1 MVISSWLSF
10 LNPFD
15 GSKKSKKLRK
25 SDNTRQPRL
34 TEAAG
39 EQLETRVLPAAN
51 IHVIAGA
58 LGTGSQDANLTADGL
73 IAFADP
79 SIGGDTLSTGAL
91 MSLAQNQDITIQAG
105 HIDFAGLGG
114 TITLL
119 TGSGHSVTFS
129 TDTAGGNTISFA
141 NVNDVLATSGAT
153 LTFTAGTDLTIANLN
168 SSGADV
174 SLTAG
179 TQGAGN
185 INAQSIN
192 AGATGNLF
200 FQAINGAGG
209 TIMQTGAAAG
219 LAVSATATGDIT
231 FDSLR
236 GVSTVSVT
244 SNTGSIGSLGVNGYQ
259 ANQLNLAAATG
270 IDVITHATA
279 SLTATNSTSGDITI
293 NQDATSPT
301 ALTILSGGV
310 INSAV
315 GGNITVN
322 NNGGTASGASLTVTG
337 PVTANNGDITL
348 GATNGILL
356 SGITAD
362 VTTGGGFYVANADL
376 DANGN
381 GTYAQNNVGSA
392 VLTGNGNATITA
404 NDVDLIGTIDAGTG
418 IATIQNSFAG
428 TAINLGGVGGLNLTA
443 LELDQVTASV
453 IRIGSSSAGLLTN
466 NIIGLNPANTSVLH
480 LIGGSAGMT
489 DLAVG
494 TITETNLA
502 VTSVGNVSLQGNTGM
517 TTFAASI
524 TGAASTLTFDY
535 LGAAGFTVGTVDGVI
550 GVTTNDGDVS
560 LFSDD
565 LNITQAINTGTART
579 TLSTET
585 AFSQDIDVGT
595 DSAGNLGLTDAEL
608 NLVTAGV
615 LQIGDANSGSTS
627 VTAAITLVPAQV
639 STLTLIGNTVDDGG
653 AGTLDVANLRAHAT
667 LGSVTLD
674 NGGNDV
680 DSFAA
685 RALSAASDVT
695 FNDGDGFVVDTV
707 DGQDG
712 IATND
717 NANLTSGGAVTQSG
731 TGTISAATLELHGA
745 GPYTLTNVGND
756 VDTIASDATGATS
769 YTDADGLIIGT
780 VSATNGIT
788 TTNAA
793 ISVNTV
799 DGALDVNQAVNAGT
813 STVDLTAGSSATDR
827 VLTINNVITGEAG
840 IVLTGDN
847 MAINSS
853 VGDLLTARVTLQP
866 FEAGTLIDLGG
877 ADALNTLGLTAV
889 ELALVGTNL
898 ATGVVQVGNGTAGNL
913 SNSATITPA
922 GTNQL
927 ELVTGAQIIDN
938 FAGPDYVVTR
948 LGMTA
953 GTGIGVSAPNF
964 QIDVTVSNLEATT
977 NTGGI
982 DLFASGAVTVGG
994 VNGTLEG
1001 LSVGTS
1007 GDINLVAG
1015 GTITLSDTDG
1025 SETISGGSTSG
1036 DIFLTA
1042 IGAASDILSDADQD
1056 AISAPGGSIT
1066 LNAGRDILFGTV
1078 GVDQS
1083 NDVTAN
1089 NDINFTAGGNITI
1102 DGFADVLV
1110 DDFGNATGGS
1120 VTFNAGGNITVT
1132 DANGDS
1138 ASVGAFGTGDVTLT
1152 AGPGQFVTLDIDTF
1166 GAVFSDGGDVTVNAD
1181 RVNLNGGGITANN
1194 GIVTL
1199 QPVTAAW
1206 GVDLGSTTDLAVATL
1221 ELSDAELDLIH
1232 APTLR
1237 INSNGATDI
1246 NVSGI
1251 ISNDTN
1257 YVDLH
1262 LTTLGAVTNSFVG
1275 TNLFMTGLAISS
1287 GTGVTLETAAL
1298 TLAINNTAGAISIDN
1313 IGALTV
1319 GTVDGVVGVTNTGT
1333 TTTITAHSPLTIAAD
1348 VNSAGSVTLTAGEI
1362 SDAMVFADDL
1372 TVNAGVTVH
1381 SDADVTLQAG
1391 DDIILTAGS
1400 TVEGVNVSIVAG
1412 FGDLDSH
1419 GGLTLDGTITATG
1432 TLTISAFDSIA
1443 LGSLSSGG
1451 NMSITSTNGAITDG
1465 NDPPDGTLNISAP
1478 GVVLSA
1484 ATGIG
1489 GAGVTATIETDVDNL
1504 EASTTSGGIF
1514 ITDLN
1519 GSLNIGGVS
1528 GATGVSAGGGDIVLE
1543 AASDLTVTEPVANT
1557 GGGNVTLSSQDS
1569 ILANE
1574 AISTNGAGAI
1584 TINADTPNGGVG
1596 DFISNAAGTV
1606 TTAGGD
1612 VTITAQDID
1621 LGAAVNAGAGIA
1633 TLLPRDSA
1641 DTIHLGTDT
1650 AFGLMNADL
1659 ALITAGI
1666 VRIGNASS
1674 STISVDSPIA
1684 VPGSPQLELTT
1695 GADIQDNNV
1704 GFPDIT
1710 VTRLGLTAQT
1720 GIGVGTG
1727 GSLISLGFSGTNLE
1741 ASTATGG
1748 IDINTTGA
1756 VTIGGV
1762 NSALGGLDVTT
1773 SGDIT
1778 LFAQGTISVT
1788 DPSGEN
1794 DNVETPDNIFLTA
1807 NGVAADI
1814 VTGGAEVPS
1823 VRSTGTGNIDLV
1835 AGRDIVLGTVDG
1847 YGDVI
1852 AGAGA
1857 LTMNA
1862 VRDVILQNDTFAD
1875 VSSGTSDINITAG
1888 NNVTLQSTFGTDSH
1902 IDNDGTGNVNI
1913 TAGNTFTND
1922 AGGGRVEAGGDVT
1935 ITADDMVINDP
1946 VTSDS
1951 GIVTLLTNSPGR
1963 TIDLGS
1969 NTGGSL
1975 GLTDGELD
1983 FVDAGTLVIGNGA
1996 NSGDITVS
2004 NAITLSNA
2012 LVPTL
2017 SLATA
2022 GAIVDGTAGEQ
2033 TDITVD
2039 NLALRTED
2047 GVGQGDDLDTAVG
2060 TVAFDNTVSFD
2071 VNISNTGALTIGTVD
2086 GLAGGTNLVGD
2097 INVTAASP
2105 LTVSAP
2111 VVGGGIVTLSAG
2123 ESAAPGDD
2131 LTINATVTSTG
2142 AGVVLS
2148 AGDIVRVNA
2157 TLSALTG
2164 GANVTITGGAS
2175 DVDNIGG
2182 VNLDAN
2188 IDSGSPSLLQGGNG
2202 NDIFNINVVDGVNIP
2217 ANDLDVNGGGGD
2229 DTYNIDFSTG
2239 NILGTVDINDNGG
2252 TANDVLNVTGANVD
2266 ENVVYDSNAATPN
2279 LTVAGV
2285 LVNFAG
2291 VDSVSIDAQD
2301 LAGDNLFVAEGIPG
2315 LCIDEIPIILAAQ
2328 PTTLPT
2334 TIPLTIDN
2342 FESLDFEHT
2351 PPVISNLAVNNA
2363 DEGGTANLSVDI
2375 FDADNH
2381 IGETFLI
2388 TIDWGDGTI
2397 DTDVPFVF
2405 TGNTMTYLATHTYA
2419 DDNPTNTPSDIY
2431 AVTVQVEDDNCELS
2445 NVLNQNVTVSN
2456 VAPVITGTNL
2466 PAQPNFAEG
2475 QTFSFQGTFT
2485 DPGVEDTFVLS
2496 INWGDGSPI
2505 ENVNLPAGS
2514 TSFSV
2519 DHTWLDDNPTGTNS
2533 DLGTISFSLTDD
2545 DTGSDSDNAI
2555 YLISNVAP
2563 VLDSVTLTPSLTEN
2577 GTATLSGTYTDVGAT
2592 DTHTL
2597 QVDWGDGSPL
2607 ELFAVAGGT
2616 FGGLTHQYLDDDPTG
2631 TPADT
2636 KSVTV
2641 TLLDDDN
2648 GIASATRNVVIQNAA
2663 PVVSI
2668 TGNPGTSDEGTTIN
2682 LGSTE
2687 SDVGTLDTVVSRE
2700 WTVTKN
2706 GSPYAAGSGA
2716 AFSFTPDDNGTY
2728 VVTFAVTDDDTGVG
2742 TATETITVN
2751 NVDPVINSSNLS
2763 VAAVNENGSVT
2774 LSGTYSDVG
2783 TADTHTLTIDWGDG
2797 SAPETV
2803 AIAGGAF
2810 SVNHQYLDDNP
2821 TNTSSDLNTIT
2832 LTVTDD
2838 DLGTDGDTQAVT
2850 VDNVAPTVSIN
2861 GAPVSGPEGTSIV
2874 LTSTVTDP
2882 GTQDTFTY
2890 SWSVTKD
2897 GNPFASG
2904 TNSSLTFTPDDNGT
2918 YVVNLTVTDDDT
2930 GVGMATAQTI
2940 SVTNVDP
2947 QLNNLDLQPVVIDE
2961 NGVATLT
2968 GTYSDA
2974 GSADTHTLTI
2984 DWGDGGAPEIVAVSG
2999 GAFSITHTYLDD
3011 YGAGPI
3017 NAFNVNVTLT
3027 DDDLGTA
3034 VSSGAIVVQNVAP
3047 VIDSLVLNASIS
3059 EGGVVTVNGTYHDTG
3074 TLDTHTLV
3082 INWGDGSTTGPIVV
3096 SGGSFGPITHT
3107 YVDDNPS
3114 GTSSDLYTVTATLT
3128 DDDTGTDIETSLV
3141 LVNDVAP
3148 SVVITGAPVSS
3159 PEGTAMILGS
3169 TVTDP
3174 GLADTFTYAWSVTKD
3189 GLPYASGSST
3199 GFTFTPDD
3207 NGLYVVTLNVTDDDL
3222 LMGSA
3227 TAAITVT
3234 NVNPVLGVLNLTSS
3248 TISENGSTTLSG
3260 TYTDAGSADTHT
3272 LTVNWG
3278 DGTADQVQVVSGG
3291 TFNLTHQYLDDNPT
3305 GTASDVNTISVTVT
3319 DDDGGSASSTTSVT
3333 VNNVAP
3339 TATIVGAPASGNE
3352 GTAINLSSTVT
3363 DPGTQDTITTA
3374 WSVTKNGNPYSSG
3387 SGSTFSFTPDDNGTY
3402 VVTFTATDDD
3412 TGVGTDVE
3420 TITINNV
3427 APTAG
3432 ISGPGLVVTG
3442 QPVTYTLTATDVSP
3456 VDQAANFTFN
3466 IDWDG
3471 NGSTDQTIVGPSGTQ
3486 VTHTFADAGAVT
3498 VRVTATDKDGGVSAA
3513 ATLPVTVASTGIVD
3527 GVLLVGG
3534 TTASDKIFVKQL
3546 SNGNIR
3552 VTRNGVVLGTF
3563 NPTTDGFS
3571 SIAVFG
3577 YDGNDRIDVTSKLTL
3592 PIAEYGGAG
3601 NDNLKGGARNDYLD
3615 GGDGNDVLSGR
3626 NGNDIMVGG
3635 AGNDYMDGGANQDF
3649 MIGGSGADI
3658 LYGRGVGDILVGG
3671 TTVHDAS
3678 KPDLENI
3685 LKEWTTGNTD
3695 LNIDS
3700 RIANIKAGTGET
3712 NGTHLNPA
3720 GALVNPGTD
3729 AVDDGAVDE
3738 LHTVQG
3744 KNWLITF
3751 VTDKLFGS
3759 KKYDNANRKN

>member
-15 GSKKSKKLRK
+15 GSNSKKRRK
-25 SDNTRQPRL
+25 IDKTKQPQL

-39 EQLETRVLPAAN
+39 ELLETRVLPAAN

-58 LGTGSQDANLTADGL
+58 LGTGSQDTNLTADGL

-105 HIDFAGLGG
+105 HIDFAALGG

-168 SSGADV
+168 SNGADV

-200 FQAINGAGG
+200 FQATNGAGG

-219 LAVSATATGDIT
+219 LAVSATATGNIT

-244 SNTGSIGSLGVNGYQ
+244 SNTGSIGSLGANGYQ

-270 IDVITHATA
+270 INVITHATA
-279 SLTATNSTSGDITI
+279 SLTATNSTSGNITI

-310 INSAV
+310 INSAL

-337 PVTANNGDITL
+337 PVTANNGNITL
-348 GATNGILL
+348 GATNGITL

-466 NIIGLNPANTSVLH
+466 NIIGLNPVNTTVLH

-502 VTSVGNVSLQGNTGM
+502 VTSVGNVSLRGNTGM

-535 LGAAGFTVGTVDGVI
+535 LDTAGIITVGTVDGVV
-550 GVTTNDGDVS
+550 GVTTNNGDAS

-565 LNITQAINTGTART
+565 MNITQAINTGTART
-579 TLSTET
+579 ILSTESIAT
-585 AFSQDIDVGT
+585 QDIDVGT
-595 DSAGNLGLTDAEL
+595 NSAGNLGLTDAEL
-608 NLVTAGV
+608 DLVTAGV
-615 LQIGDANSGSTS
+615 LQIGDLLNGNVN
-627 VTAAITLVPAQV
+627 VTAAITLASAQV
-639 STLTLIGNTVDDGG
+639 ATLTLIGTAVDDGG
-653 AGTLDVANLRAHAT
+653 AGTLDVANLRAHAVT
-667 LGSVTLD
+667 GSVVLD
-674 NGGNDV
+674 NAGNDV
-680 DSFAA
+680 DTFAA
-685 RALSAASDVT
+685 QALTAGADVT
-695 FNDGDGFVVDTV
+695 FRDSDGFAVGTV

-712 IATND
+712 IDAAD
-717 NANLTSGGAVTQSG
+717 NVNLTSGGAVTQSG
-731 TGTISAATLELHGA
+731 TGTITASTLELHGA

-769 YTDADGLIIGT
+769 YTDADDLIIGT
-780 VSATNGIT
+780 VNATNGIT
-788 TTNAA
+788 TANAA

-799 DGALDVNQAVNAGT
+799 NGDLIVNQVVNAGT
-813 STVDLTAGSSATDR
+813 STVSLTAGSSGNDR
-827 VLTINNVITGEAG
+827 ALTINNTITGQAG

-847 MAINSS
+847 MGINSS
-853 VGDLLTARVTLQP
+853 VGDLLTARATLQP

-877 ADALNTLGLTAV
+877 VDAVNTLGITAA
-889 ELALVGTNL
+889 ELNNVTA
-898 ATGVVQVGNGTAGNL
+898 GVIQVGGATAGNL
-913 SNSATITPA
+913 SNTATITPL
-922 GTNQL
+922 GTSQL
-927 ELVTGAQIIDN
+927 ELVTGAQIIDGN
-938 FAGPDYVVTR
+938 VGTDYVVTR

-953 GTGIGVSAPNF
+953 GTGIGVSVPAF
-964 QIDVTVSNLEATT
+964 EIDTTVSNLEATT
-977 NTGGI
+977 TTGGI
-982 DLFASGAVTVGG
+982 SISEADAVTVGG
-994 VNGTLEG
+994 VNGTLQG

-1007 GDINLVAG
+1007 GDINLTAG
-1015 GTITLSDTDG
+1015 GTITLADTDG
-1025 SETISGGSTSG
+1025 FETLSGGSTSG
-1036 DIFLTA
+1036 NINITA
-1042 IGAASDILSDADQD
+1042 NGATSDIVSTVNADT
-1056 AISAPGGSIT
+1056 ATAPAGSIT
-1066 LNAGRDILFGTV
+1066 
-1078 GVDQS
+1078 
-1083 NDVTAN
+1083 
-1089 NDINFTAGGNITI
+1089 FTAGQDILLGNGVLFDNDVRANGGVTFNATRDITVQGLTDI
-1102 DGFADVLV
+1102 ASDN
-1110 DDFGNATGGS
+1110 FGNATGAG
-1120 VTFNAGGNITVT
+1120 VTFTAGRDVNITN
-1132 DANGDS
+1132 ANGDS
-1138 ASVGAFGTGDVTLT
+1138 ASVSANGTGDVTLT
-1152 AGPGQFVTLDIDTF
+1152 AGAGQFVNISTSSD
-1166 GAVFSDGGDVTVNAD
+1166 GVFSIGGDVTVNAD
-1181 RVNLNGGGITANN
+1181 RVAISNGGGISATS

-1199 QPVTAAW
+1199 QPVSAVW
-1206 GVDLGSTTDLAVATL
+1206 GVDLGSGGDAAVATL
-1221 ELSDAELDLIH
+1221 ELSDAELDTIQT
-1232 APTLR
+1232 PTLR
-1237 INSNGATDI
+1237 INSSGVADI

-1257 YVDLH
+1257 YTDLH
-1262 LTTLGAVTNSFVG
+1262 LSTLGAVTNSFVG
-1275 TNLFMTGLAISS
+1275 TNVFTTGLAISS
-1287 GTGVTLETAAL
+1287 GAGVTLETVAGN
-1298 TLAINNTAGAISIDN
+1298 LAINNTGGAIDIDN
-1313 IGALTV
+1313 TGALTIT
-1319 GTVDGVVGVTNTGT
+1319 TVDGVVGVTNTGT
-1333 TTTITAHSPLTIAAD
+1333 TTTIDAHSPLTIAAN
-1348 VNSAGSVTLTAGEI
+1348 VNSVGSVTLTAGEI
-1362 SDAMVFADDL
+1362 SDSPTFADDL
-1372 TVNAGVTVH
+1372 TVNTGITV
-1381 SDADVTLQAG
+1381 SSTADVTLQAG
-1391 DDIILTAGS
+1391 DDIILQTGS
-1400 TVEGVNVSIVAG
+1400 VVSGVNVSIVAG
-1412 FGDLDSH
+1412 FGDLDNH
-1419 GGLTLDGTITATG
+1419 GGLTLDGTINATG
-1432 TLTISAFDSIA
+1432 TLTLSAYDSIA

-1465 NDPPDGTLNISAP
+1465 NDPPDGTLNITAP

-1489 GAGVTATIETDVDNL
+1489 GAGVTATIETNVTNL
-1504 EASTTSGGIF
+1504 EASTTSGGVF
-1514 ITDLN
+1514 ITDLA
-1519 GSLNIGGVS
+1519 GTLNIGGVS
-1528 GATGVSAGGGDIVLE
+1528 LASGVSAGGGDIVIE
-1543 AASDLTVTEPVANT
+1543 SASDLTVSEAVANT
-1557 GGGNVTLSSQDS
+1557 GGGNVVLSSQDN
-1569 ILANE
+1569 IFANA
-1574 AISTNGAGAI
+1574 AISTNGAGNI
-1584 TINADTPNGGVG
+1584 TINADTPDGGVG
-1596 DFISNAAGTV
+1596 DFVSNATGTL
-1606 TTAGGD
+1606 TTAGGN
-1612 VTITAQDID
+1612 VTITAQDVD

-1633 TLLPRDSA
+1633 TLLPRSAA

-1650 AFGLMNADL
+1650 AFGLTNADL

-1666 VRIGNASS
+1666 VRVGNASS
-1674 STISVDSPIA
+1674 NTISVDSPIA

-1704 GFPDIT
+1704 GTPDIT

-1727 GSLISLGFSGTNLE
+1727 GSLVSLGFSGTNLE

-1788 DPSGEN
+1788 DPSGES

-1807 NGVAADI
+1807 NGAAADI
-1814 VTGGAEVPS
+1814 VTGGAESPS
-1823 VRSTGTGNIDLV
+1823 VHSTGTGNINLS
-1835 AGRDIVLGTVDG
+1835 AGRDIVLGTIDG
-1847 YGDVI
+1847 FGDVI
-1852 AGAGA
+1852 ADAGA

-1862 VRDVILQNDTFAD
+1862 VRDVILQSDTFAD
-1875 VSSGTSDINITAG
+1875 VDGGTSDINITAG
-1888 NNVTLQSTFGTDSH
+1888 NNVTLQSTFSTGSH

-1922 AGGGRVEAGGDVT
+1922 AGGGRVEAIGNVT
-1935 ITADDMVINDP
+1935 ITADDMVINDA
-1946 VTSDS
+1946 VTSTG

-1975 GLTDGELD
+1975 GLTDTELD

-2039 NLALRTED
+2039 NLALRTAN
-2047 GVGQGDDLDTAVG
+2047 GVAQGDDLDTAVG
-2060 TVAFDNTVSFD
+2060 TVAFANTTGFD
-2071 VNISNTGALTIGTVD
+2071 VNISNTGGLTIGVVD
-2086 GLAGGTNLVGD
+2086 GLSGGSNPVGD
-2097 INVTAASP
+2097 INIAAQSPVTVA
-2105 LTVSAP
+2105 AP
-2111 VVGGGIVTLSAG
+2111 VSGGGIVTISAG
-2123 ESAAPGDD
+2123 ESAVAGDD

-2188 IDSGSPSLLQGGNG
+2188 IDSGAPSLLQGGNG
-2202 NDIFNINVVDGVNIP
+2202 NDIFNINVVNGVNIP
-2217 ANDLDVNGGGGD
+2217 ANDLDVNGGNGD

-2239 NILGTVDINDNGG
+2239 NILGTVDINDAGG

-2291 VDSVSIDAQD
+2291 VDSVTIDAQD

-2315 LCIDEIPIILAAQ
+2315 LCIDEIPTILAAQ

-2334 TIPLTIDN
+2334 TVPLTIDN

-2351 PPVISNLAVNNA
+2351 PPVISSLAVNNA
-2363 DEGGTANLSVDI
+2363 NEGGIANLSVDI

-2405 TGNTMTYLATHTYA
+2405 TGNTMTYLATHTYV
-2419 DDNPTNTPSDIY
+2419 DDNPTGTPSDIY
-2431 AVTVQVEDDNCELS
+2431 AVSVQVEDDNCELS
-2445 NVLNQNVTVSN
+2445 NILNQNVTVSN

-2466 PAQPNFAEG
+2466 PAQPNYAEG

-2505 ENVNLPAGS
+2505 QNVNLPAGS
-2514 TSFSV
+2514 TTFSV

-2545 DTGSDSDNAI
+2545 DTGTDSDSAT

-2563 VLDSVTLTPSLTEN
+2563 VLNSVTLTPSLIEN
-2577 GTATLSGTYTDVGAT
+2577 GTATLSGTYSDVGLT

-2607 ELFAVAGGT
+2607 EFFAVAGGT

-2648 GIASATRNVVIQNAA
+2648 GIASATRNVVIQNEA

-2668 TGNPGTSDEGTTIN
+2668 TGAPATSPEGTTIN

-2706 GSPYAAGSGA
+2706 GVPYTNGSGA

-2742 TATETITVN
+2742 TDSETITVT
-2751 NVDPVINSSNLS
+2751 NVDPVINSSNLN

-2783 TADTHTLTIDWGDG
+2783 TADTHSLTIDWGDG
-2797 SAPETV
+2797 TAPQTV
-2803 AIAGGAF
+2803 AISGGTF

-2838 DLGTDGDTQAVT
+2838 DLGTDSDTQSVT
-2850 VDNVAPTVSIN
+2850 VDNVAPTVTIN
-2861 GAPVSGPEGTSIV
+2861 GAPVSSPEGTSIV

-2882 GTQDTFTY
+2882 GTQDTFSY

-2904 TNSSLTFTPDDNGT
+2904 NSANLTFTPDDNGT

-2930 GVGMATAQTI
+2930 GVGIATAQTI

-2947 QLNNLDLQPVVIDE
+2947 QLNDVNVSPIVLDE

-2974 GSADTHTLTI
+2974 GSADTHSITI
-2984 DWGDGGAPEIVAVSG
+2984 NWGDGTAPETVPVSG
-2999 GAFSITHTYLDD
+2999 GSFSVTHTYLDD

-3017 NAFNVNVTLT
+3017 NAFNVDVTLT
-3027 DDDLGTA
+3027 DDDLGTDVA
-3034 VSSGAIVVQNVAP
+3034 SNGIVVQNVSP

-3059 EGGVVTVNGTYHDTG
+3059 EGGVVTVDGTYHDVG

-3082 INWGDGSTTGPIVV
+3082 INWGDGTSSGPIVV
-3096 SGGSFGPITHT
+3096 SGGVFGPITHT

-3141 LVNDVAP
+3141 LVNDIQP
-3148 SVVITGAPVSS
+3148 TVVITGAPATS
-3159 PEGTAMILGS
+3159 PEGTAIVLGS

-3174 GLADTFTYAWSVTKD
+3174 GVADTFTYAWSVTKN
-3189 GLPYASGSST
+3189 GLPYSSGNST

-3207 NGLYVVTLNVTDDDL
+3207 NGLYVVTLNVTDDDTL
-3222 LMGSA
+3222 VGST

-3260 TYTDAGSADTHT
+3260 TYTDVGSADTHM

-3305 GTASDVNTISVTVT
+3305 GTPSDVNTISVTVT
-3319 DDDGGSASSTTSVT
+3319 DDDGGSATSTTSVT

-3339 TATIVGAPASGNE
+3339 AATIVGAPVSSNE

-3363 DPGTQDTITTA
+3363 DPGTLDTITTA

-3387 SGSTFSFTPDDNGTY
+3387 TGSTFSFTPDDNGTY

-3432 ISGPGLVVTG
+3432 IAGPGLVVTG

-3456 VDQAANFTFN
+3456 IDQAANFTFN

-3471 NGSTDQTIVGPSGTQ
+3471 NGTTDQTIVGPSGTQ
-3486 VTHTFADAGAVT
+3486 VTHTFATPGAVT
-3498 VRVTATDKDGGVSAA
+3498 VRVTATDKDGGVSAV
-3513 ATLPVTVASTGIVD
+3513 ATLPVTVASTGIVN
-3527 GVLLVGG
+3527 GVLLIGG
-3534 TTASDKIFVKQL
+3534 TTANDVIYVKQL
-3546 SNGNIR
+3546 SNGNIQ
-3552 VTRNGVVLGTF
+3552 VTRNGTVLGTF
-3563 NPTTDGFS
+3563 NPTTDGFN

-3601 NDNLKGGARNDYLD
+3601 NDNLKGGARNDFLD
-3615 GGDGNDVLSGR
+3615 GGDGADTLSGR

-3635 AGNDYMDGGANQDF
+3635 EGNDYMDGGAGQDL
-3649 MIGGSGADI
+3649 MIGGSGVDI

-3671 TTVHDAS
+3671 TTVHDGDKTA
-3678 KPDLENI
+3678 LENI
-3685 LKEWTTGNTD
+3685 HKEWTTGNTD

-3729 AVDDGAVDE
+3729 AVDDGAADE